1 MVADPAARGRRIG
14 SLELLAR
21 HQQREKLSGPGTPE
35 LAAADISSPDDQAI
49 DLSPRRKRTITE
61 GLVRAILF
69 AAAAVS
75 VLTTI
80 GIIVT
85 LLGETFQFFTHIS
98 PWDFL
103 TGTRWTPLFVS
114 KSFGVLPLVNGTLV
128 VAAVGMAFAV
138 PLGLLA
144 AIFMSEFAAP
154 RWRSILKPLLELL
167 AGIPTVVYGYFALLF
182 VTPILRE
189 IFPDASVFNVLSAGI
204 VMGFMILP
212 MMASITEDAL
222 QAVPGGLREG
232 AYALGSTKLETA
244 TRVIV
249 PAALSGI
256 LAAVIL
262 SVSRAVGETMI
273 VSIAAGQ
280 QPRMGFDL
288 LSSME
293 TMTAFIVQVSLGDTQ
308 QGTIEYQTIFAVGTL
323 LFAMTFAMNLAG
335 DWLVH
340 RFREVYE

>member
-1 MVADPAARGRRIG
+1 M
-14 SLELLAR
+14 
-21 HQQREKLSGPGTPE
+21 QQRQTV
-35 LAAADISSPDDQAI
+35 
-49 DLSPRRKRTITE
+49 DLSPKRRRVLVE
-61 GLVRAILF
+61 GTVRSVLF

-75 VLTTI
+75 VLTTA
-80 GIIVT
+80 GIIFT
-85 LLGETFQFFTHIS
+85 LLGETFQFFTQVS
-98 PWDFL
+98 PVEFL

-114 KSFGVLPLVNGTLV
+114 KHFGVLPLVNGTLA
-128 VAAVGMAFAV
+128 VALVAMLIAV

-144 AIFMSEFAAP
+144 AIFMSEVAAP
-154 RWRSILKPLLELL
+154 RVRTVLKPALEVL

-189 IFPDASVFNVLSAGI
+189 IFPDAGIFNVLSAGI

-222 QAVPGGLREG
+222 QAVPIGLREG
-232 AYALGSTKLETA
+232 SYALGATKLETA
-244 TRVIV
+244 AKVIV

-262 SVSRAVGETMI
+262 SISRAIGETMI

-280 QPRMGFDL
+280 QPRLGFDL
-288 LSSME
+288 LNSME
-293 TMTAFIVQVSLGDTQ
+293 TMTAYIVQVSLGDTP

-323 LFAMTFAMNLAG
+323 LFAMTFVMNLLG
-335 DWLVH
+335 DWLVR

>member
-1 MVADPAARGRRIG
+1 MQQQQSVDLAPKRRRV
-14 SLELLAR
+14 LVE
-21 HQQREKLSGPGTPE
+21 GTV
-35 LAAADISSPDDQAI
+35 
-49 DLSPRRKRTITE
+49 RT
-61 GLVRAILF
+61 VLF

-75 VLTTI
+75 VLTTA
-80 GIIVT
+80 GIIFT
-85 LLGETFQFFTHIS
+85 LLGETFQFFTQIS
-98 PWDFL
+98 PVEFL

-114 KSFGVLPLVNGTLV
+114 KHFGVLPLVNGTLA
-128 VAAVGMAFAV
+128 VALVAMLIAV

-144 AIFMSEFAAP
+144 AVFMSEVAAP
-154 RWRSILKPLLELL
+154 RLRTFLKPALEIL

-189 IFPDASVFNVLSAGI
+189 IFPDAGIFNVLSAGI

-222 QAVPGGLREG
+222 QAVPLGLREG
-232 AYALGSTKLETA
+232 SYALGATKLETA
-244 TRVIV
+244 AKVIV

-262 SVSRAVGETMI
+262 SVSRAIGETMI

-288 LSSME
+288 LNSME
-293 TMTAFIVQVSLGDTQ
+293 TMTAYIVQVSLGDTP

-323 LFAMTFAMNLAG
+323 LFAMTFAMNLLG
-335 DWLVH
+335 DWLVR

>member
-1 MVADPAARGRRIG
+1 MQPQPTV
-14 SLELLAR
+14 
-21 HQQREKLSGPGTPE
+21 
-35 LAAADISSPDDQAI
+35 
-49 DLSPRRKRTITE
+49 DLSPKRKRILVE
-61 GLVRAILF
+61 GTVRSVLF

-75 VLTTI
+75 VLTTA
-80 GIIVT
+80 GIIFT
-85 LLGETFQFFTHIS
+85 LLGETFQFFTQVS
-98 PWDFL
+98 PVEFL

-114 KSFGVLPLVNGTLV
+114 KHFGVLPLVNGTLA
-128 VAAVGMAFAV
+128 VALVAMLIAV

-144 AIFMSEFAAP
+144 AIFMSEVAAP
-154 RWRSILKPLLELL
+154 QLRTVLKPALEVL

-189 IFPDASVFNVLSAGI
+189 VFPDAGIFNVLSAGI

-222 QAVPGGLREG
+222 QAVPIGLREG
-232 AYALGSTKLETA
+232 SYALGATKLETA
-244 TRVIV
+244 VKVIV

-262 SVSRAVGETMI
+262 SISRAIGETMI

-280 QPRMGFDL
+280 QPRLGFDL
-288 LSSME
+288 LNSME
-293 TMTAFIVQVSLGDTQ
+293 TMTAYIVQVSLGDTP

-323 LFAMTFAMNLAG
+323 LFAMTFVMNLLG
-335 DWLVH
+335 DWLVR